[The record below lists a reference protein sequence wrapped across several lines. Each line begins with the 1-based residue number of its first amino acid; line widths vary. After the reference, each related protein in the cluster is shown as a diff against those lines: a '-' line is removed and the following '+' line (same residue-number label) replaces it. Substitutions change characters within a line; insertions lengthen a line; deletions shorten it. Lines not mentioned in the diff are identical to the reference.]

1 MSNNST
7 GGKLGLISEA
17 TIDSYN
23 GDGTVNLS
31 VPTNPNKIIAALPL
45 AFTSTDGAFIGGYPS
60 IGTSVSVSHGQ
71 GRYFITSY
79 LPTNKIFNGTSGR
92 RDLMSEF
99 TPGRILLQTKNAS
112 NRILMDP
119 NEGIE
124 IGTSIENSHADPS
137 RGIWSHNFR
146 QELHFSAGHRS
157 IIGPI
162 QRDIKENSTRNV
174 TSSILDSHEYSDSL
188 AKIGMDPST
197 TPSTN
202 FSGNVIRNLPLIENH
217 EITYEFQNYDNG
229 IGFTTDTDEGDRYV
243 SKLLPD
249 RPSSVLRKDSR
260 TDAFNLSLNNPN
272 HLIEVIKGTGTDIY
286 SNILDL
292 NRDILPIGKTNK
304 LSLSK
309 NPDKKDAFARIRA
322 LHRKGLAF
330 HFEINARKQTGND
343 DVSQAPNPTSVDDYG
358 RLRSRFFFDVD
369 KEGQFKMNVPASSET
384 GNVPV
389 LARYETASTI
399 AASMG
404 LITDPNQF
412 IKEGNNRDI
421 FHQGFANA
429 ATISLKGDSDGDS
442 SPNDVILN
450 TPIKLGTAYHDIRKT
465 ILVHQTNTNA
475 RLLNYFKTSET
486 YLNRIAAIDQE
497 DIVSDTVIV
506 SGASANSGGRS
517 GTMNFDGSLS
527 MSIGA
532 NTVDRQ
538 SLWLDLAGGFISNIG
553 RDLNGH
559 SVKSSFNGDV
569 LLEIGGVGVIGD
581 SRFAKENNALRAGT
595 FDLRVIDGTG
605 QLSMIRIDKN
615 GIFISSAG
623 RLEINS
629 AQDMILRSKG
639 NLMLQGENVIV
650 YPDDGQARIIKRSGV
665 VEI

>member
-1 MSNNST
+1 MTVST

-23 GDGTVNLS
+23 EDGTVNLTI
-31 VPTNPNKIIAALPL
+31 PTNPNKIIASLPL
-45 AFTSTDGAFIGGYPS
+45 AFASTDGAFIGGYPS
-60 IGTSVSVSHGQ
+60 VGTSVAVSHGQ

-79 LPTNKIFNGTSGR
+79 LPTNKVFKKGSGR

-99 TPGRILLQTKNAS
+99 TPDTILFQTKGAA

-119 NEGIE
+119 NDGIE
-124 IGTSIENSHADPS
+124 IGTSTENSHADPK

-157 IIGPI
+157 IIGVI
-162 QRDIKENSTRNV
+162 QRDIKENATRSV

-202 FSGNVIRNLPLIENH
+202 FSGNIIRNLPLIENH

-229 IGFTTDTDEGDRYV
+229 IGFTTDTDEGDRYI

-249 RPSSVLRKDSR
+249 RPTSVLRKDSR

-292 NRDILPIGKTNK
+292 NRDILPIGKTDE

-309 NPDKKDAFARIRA
+309 NPDKKDAFAKIRA

-343 DVSQAPNPTSVDDYG
+343 DISQAPNPTSVNDYG

-404 LITDPNQF
+404 LIDNPNKL

-429 ATISLKGDSDGDS
+429 ATINLKGNADGYS
-442 SPNDVILN
+442 SPNDVLLN
-450 TPIKLGTAYHDIRKT
+450 KPIKLGTAYHDIKKT
-465 ILVHQTNTNA
+465 IQVHQKNTND

-486 YLNRIAAIDQE
+486 YLNRIDAIDPE

-506 SGASANSGGRS
+506 SGPLANAGGRS

-532 NTVDRQ
+532 DTVNRQ
-538 SLWLDLAGGFISNIG
+538 SLWLDTAGGVISNIG

-559 SVKSSFNGDV
+559 SICSSLDGD
-569 LLEIGGVGVIGD
+569 LLVQIGGSAVVGD
-581 SRFAKENNALRAGT
+581 SRFVKENNAYRGGT
-595 FDLRVIDGTG
+595 LDIRVLDGRN
-605 QLSMIRIDKN
+605 QISMIRIDKN
-615 GIFISSAG
+615 GVFVSSAG

-629 AQDMILRSKG
+629 AQDMVIRSKAT
-639 NLMLQGENVIV
+639 LMLQAEQIV
-650 YPDDGQARIIKRSGV
+650 MYPDNGVGRIVKKSTV
-665 VEI
+665 SEI

>member
-1 MSNNST
+1 MSGST

-17 TIDSYN
+17 TIASYN
-23 GDGTVNLS
+23 DDGTVNLKI
-31 VPTNPNKIIAALPL
+31 PTNPNTVIAALPL
-45 AFTSTDGAFIGGYPS
+45 AFASIDGAFIGGYPS
-60 IGTSVSVSHGQ
+60 VGSSVAVSYGQ

-79 LPTNKIFNGTSGR
+79 LPTNKVFNKNSGK

-99 TPGRILLQTKNAS
+99 NPDRILLQTKNAS

-119 NEGIE
+119 NDGIE
-124 IGTSIENSHADPS
+124 IGTSVENSHADPK

-146 QELHFSAGHRS
+146 NEMHFTAAHRS
-157 IIGPI
+157 IIGVI
-162 QRDIKENSTRNV
+162 QRDIKENSTRDV

-202 FSGNVIRNLPLIENH
+202 SSGNIIRNLPLVENH

-229 IGFTTDTDEGDRYV
+229 IGFTTDTDEGERYI
-243 SKLLPD
+243 SKLLPN

-260 TDAFNLSLNNPN
+260 TDAFNLNLNNPN
-272 HLIEVIKGTGTDIY
+272 HLIEIIKGTGLDIY

-292 NRDILPIGKTNK
+292 NRDILPIGKTDE

-322 LHRKGLAF
+322 LHRKSLAF

-343 DVSQAPNPTSVDDYG
+343 DISQSPNPTSVDDYG

-369 KEGQFKMNVPASSET
+369 KEGQFKLNVPASSET
-384 GNVPV
+384 GNVSV

-399 AASMG
+399 AASMD
-404 LITDPNQF
+404 LIDDPNKL

-421 FHQGFANA
+421 YHQGFANS
-429 ATISLKGDSDGDS
+429 ATISLIGESKGNS
-442 SPNDVILN
+442 SPNDVLLN
-450 TPIKLGTAYHDIRKT
+450 KPIKLGTAYHDIKKT
-465 ILVHQTNTNA
+465 IQVHQKNTND

-486 YLNRIAAIDQE
+486 YLNRIDALDPE
-497 DIVSDTVIV
+497 DIISDTIIV
-506 SGASANSGGRS
+506 SGSGANAGGRS
-517 GTMNFDGSLS
+517 GTINFDGSLS

-532 NTVDRQ
+532 DTANRQ
-538 SLWLDLAGGFISNIG
+538 SLLLDTAGGVISNIG

-559 SVKSSFNGDV
+559 SICSSMDGDV
-569 LLEIGGVGVIGD
+569 LIQIGGNAVIGD

-595 FDLRVIDGTG
+595 LDIRVLDGAN
-605 QLSMIRIDKN
+605 QISMIRIDKN
-615 GIFISSAG
+615 GVFVSSAG

-629 AQDMILRSKG
+629 AQDMVIRSKAT
-639 NLMLQGENVIV
+639 LMLQAEQIV
-650 YPDDGQARIIKRSGV
+650 MYPDDGVGRIVKKSTIS
-665 VEI
+665 EI

>member
-1 MSNNST
+1 MKSTT

-17 TIDSYN
+17 TINSYN

-31 VPTNPNKIIAALPL
+31 IPTNPNIIVASLPL
-45 AFTSTDGAFIGGYPS
+45 AFTSTDGSFIGGYPS
-60 IGTSVSVSHGQ
+60 VGTSVAVSHGQ

-79 LPTNKIFNGTSGR
+79 LPTNKVFKSSGR

-119 NEGIE
+119 DDGIE
-124 IGTSIENSHADPS
+124 IGTSVENSHADPS

-162 QRDIKENSTRNV
+162 QRDIKENATRNV
-174 TSSILDSHEYSDSL
+174 TSSILNSHEYSDSL

-197 TPSTN
+197 TPSAS

-292 NRDILPIGKTNK
+292 NRDIIPIGKTDK

-343 DVSQAPNPTSVDDYG
+343 DISQAPNPTSVDDYG

-404 LITDPNQF
+404 LIDNPNKL

-429 ATISLKGDSDGDS
+429 ATINLKGDSDGDS
-442 SPNDVILN
+442 SPNDVLLN
-450 TPIKLGTAYHDIRKT
+450 KPIKLGTAYHDIRKT
-465 ILVHQTNTNA
+465 ILVHQKNTND

-486 YLNRIAAIDQE
+486 YLNRIDAIDPE

-506 SGASANSGGRS
+506 SGPMANAGGRS
-517 GTMNFDGSLS
+517 GTMNFDGHLS

-532 NTVDRQ
+532 NTSDRQ
-538 SLWLDLAGGFISNIG
+538 SLWLDTAGGVISNIG
-553 RDLNGH
+553 RDINGH
-559 SVKSSFNGDV
+559 SICSTLDGD
-569 LLEIGGVGVIGD
+569 LMIQIGSTAVIGD
-581 SRFAKENNALRAGT
+581 SRFAKENNAVRAGVL
-595 FDLRVIDGTG
+595 DIRVVDGG
-605 QLSMIRIDKN
+605 NQISMIRIDKT
-615 GIFISSAG
+615 GVFVSSAG

-629 AQDMILRSKG
+629 AADMVIRSKAT
-639 NLMLQGENVIV
+639 LMLQAEQIV
-650 YPDDGQARIIKRSGV
+650 CYPDNGVGRIIKKNAIS
-665 VEI
+665 EI